1 MSSNCLACTDPI
13 NACPTCPAGQSC
25 VQTSRLCSACPKRIC
40 QDTGSS
46 STKGGGGG
54 PSTGATAGGAV
65 GGVVGVAV
73 VLAAVYFFWWRPR
86 GLAASRKRY
95 SKHLSH
101 RQSKLADKRKSQL
114 APGETD
120 VATKRSSVH
129 LHIDTAGGDGVNRR
143 NTSPGAAREGGAL
156 TPGRTSEDD
165 NPFGDQNRSS
175 IGDFDDSN
183 SIHTSDYS
191 FRSSHTNVI
200 PIAYIPPHSSSMSIA
215 DGQRGAFGESPSSRD
230 RDSDAAQPPRHAQAL
245 RASIPTSMAS
255 RDSLALAG
263 AEIIELHPLPPVLTP
278 DTPAVPH
285 GTLANGA
292 PIRPPRS
299 PGLDLKLPNT
309 PKVSSPLA
317 GSPSSPTRPTSS
329 GALPP
334 VLPPSSG
341 SPGSSPNLSFLSTSP
356 TGGRGMS
363 VLGDPRSRSAQ
374 SHMSTMTSRSATST
388 MSYILDPPQ
397 IITPLSAQGVRRVE
411 LQKGQAGL
419 VHIGG
424 AGTTLGGAAH
434 DAPTT
439 SPTSPTGS
447 VDPFDDS
454 NRSSLR
460 HSRLGSQGTVTPGGD
475 AHDDTLL
482 RSRPGSSA
490 TDTSRWTTGS
500 ALSDEGSVQFL
511 QGQTVTFTNPNSPS
525 ALGGVGGGAKSPR
538 LPNTASGA
546 SFDVPQSARSSEA
559 FDTGSHVRPLT
570 GTMSA
575 WSASPGVSPSSS
587 MGTVRATAGS
597 GARTS
602 TPMTLSGSRGSTA
615 SGMSDGSLLEGIP
628 FLAPSTSSA
637 GATAGTRAA
646 STSSVSLGLPVN
658 VTAAVESSAAS
669 TSSASVR
676 APSIVD
682 GRDGQDQ
689 DDEPLPAPFLPFA
702 GQRPTS
708 SKPAPS
714 SSSAGA
720 TAGASTERVQ
730 SAAISVRS
738 GFGSGLSQIPFQL
751 GFPSGF
757 GDDGFTDA
765 GDDDDDLD
773 ERDRR
778 SMMSAGGESTMGG
791 VPRSE
796 NGPGSVRQSYA
807 SSMVGESEDE
817 HDEGDEQVVLVQAER
832 TVVAPVATAPAA
844 QAAPSPVA
852 ARSAVDDDASN
863 PFGAHAEV
871 ASSTDSGTADPR
883 ASMDSLALAM
893 GLAANLDA
901 EASSRA

>member
-25 VQTSRLCSACPKRIC
+25 IQTGRTCSACPKRIC

-54 PSTGATAGGAV
+54 TSTGATAGGAV

-73 VLAAVYFFWWRPR
+73 LLAAVYFFWWRPR

-175 IGDFDDSN
+175 IGDFDDAN
-183 SIHTSDYS
+183 SIHTSDFS

-230 RDSDAAQPPRHAQAL
+230 RERDHDRDSHAPPPPRSAQGI

-317 GSPSSPTRPTSS
+317 GGSPSSPTRPTS
-329 GALPP
+329 GGVFPP

-424 AGTTLGGAAH
+424 AGGTALAH
-434 DAPTT
+434 DASAT

-475 AHDDTLL
+475 ARSETPL

-500 ALSDEGSVQFL
+500 ALSDDGSVQFL
-511 QGQTVTFTNPNSPS
+511 QGQTVTFTNPNTPS
-525 ALGGVGGGAKSPR
+525 ALGGGGGAKSPR
-538 LPNTASGA
+538 LPHTASGA

-559 FDTGSHVRPLT
+559 FDTGSQVRPLT

-575 WSASPGVSPSSS
+575 WSSSPGVSPSSS
-587 MGTVRATAGS
+587 MGTVRAAAGS

-602 TPMTLSGSRGSTA
+602 TPMTLSGSRDSTA

-658 VTAAVESSAAS
+658 VTAPIDSSAAS

-682 GRDGQDQ
+682 GQDQ
-689 DDEPLPAPFLPFA
+689 DDDPLPAPFLPFA

-720 TAGASTERVQ
+720 TAGTGSERVQ

-738 GFGSGLSQIPFQL
+738 GFGSGLSHIPFQL

-757 GDDGFTDA
+757 GDDGSTEA

-796 NGPGSVRQSYA
+796 NGAGSVRQSYA
-807 SSMVGESEDE
+807 SSMTGED
-817 HDEGDEQVVLVQAER
+817 DADDGDDEQVVLVQAER
-832 TVVAPVATAPAA
+832 AVVAPVAPAPAA
-844 QAAPSPVA
+844 QTAPQSAAAPPPI
-852 ARSAVDDDASN
+852 DDDASN
-863 PFGAHAEV
+863 PFGTHAELP
-871 ASSTDSGTADPR
+871 ASANSSTADPR